1 MDWSKETLNI
11 QTSMFNYKLV
21 AVSKTVLKTVLF
33 KTVFLGKNDFYGINS
48 ELIKSVLNQYYNT
61 IREKII

>member
-1 MDWSKETLNI
+1 MDWSEETLNI

-33 KTVFLGKNDFYGINS
+33 KTVFLGKDDFYGINS
-48 ELIKSVLNQYYNT
+48 ELIKSVSN
-61 IREKII
+61 

>member
-1 MDWSKETLNI
+1 MDWSEETLNI

-21 AVSKTVLKTVLF
+21 AVSKTVIKTVLLKTVL
-33 KTVFLGKNDFYGINS
+33 LGKNDFYGINS
-48 ELIKSVLNQYYNT
+48 ELIERVLNQYYIT

>member
-1 MDWSKETLNI
+1 
-11 QTSMFNYKLV
+11 MFNYKLV
-21 AVSKTVLKTVLF
+21 AVSKTVLKTVLL

-48 ELIKSVLNQYYNT
+48 ELIERVINYNYST

>member
-21 AVSKTVLKTVLF
+21 AAPKTVLKTVLL
-33 KTVFLGKNDFYGINS
+33 KTVLLGKNDFYGINS
-48 ELIKSVLNQYYNT
+48 ELIERVVKQYYFT

>member
-21 AVSKTVLKTVLF
+21 AVSKTVLKTVLL

-48 ELIKSVLNQYYNT
+48 ELIKSVLNQYYYT

>member
-33 KTVFLGKNDFYGINS
+33 KTVFLGKDDFYGINS
-48 ELIKSVLNQYYNT
+48 ELIKRVLNQYSYA
-61 IREKII
+61 IQEKII